1 MKVSS
6 EADEGIFIF
15 LLFSY
20 IFQALVARG
29 IVVTDDV
36 GTVVEFVGDVGGGV
50 NDLIAVG
57 RVAAEGVYQGLL
69 EMLSSLLLDSF
80 VLHVVGEDE
89 AGIAHLGQLQRGE
102 EDGEAG
108 HELQEEGGGGT
119 ELVVPGAQVGDVL

>member
-50 NDLIAVG
+50 DDLIAVG
-57 RVAAEGVYQGLL
+57 RVAAEGVYQSLL

-80 VLHVVGEDE
+80 VLHVVGDAAVEKGWKKPE
-89 AGIAHLGQLQRGE
+89 
-102 EDGEAG
+102 
-108 HELQEEGGGGT
+108 
-119 ELVVPGAQVGDVL
+119 

>member
-6 EADEGIFIF
+6 FF

-69 EMLSSLLLDSF
+69 EMLSSLLLDSL

-89 AGIAHLGQLQRGE
+89 AGIAHHGQVERGE
-102 EDGEAG
+102 ENGEVFRSRHPRKCRAR
-108 HELQEEGGGGT
+108 Q
-119 ELVVPGAQVGDVL
+119 D

>member
-1 MKVSS
+1 M
-6 EADEGIFIF
+6 
-15 LLFSY
+15 
-20 IFQALVARG
+20 
-29 IVVTDDV
+29 VTDDV

-50 NDLIAVG
+50 DDLIAVG

-89 AGIAHLGQLQRGE
+89 AWIAHLGQLQRGE

-108 HELQEEGGGGT
+108 HELQEEGGGGA
-119 ELVVPGAQVGDVL
+119 ELVVPGVQVGDVL

>member
-1 MKVSS
+1 MRVTS
-6 EADEGIFIF
+6 FF

-20 IFQALVARG
+20 IFQALVVGG
-29 IVVTDDV
+29 IVVSDDV

-50 NDLIAVG
+50 DDLIAVG
-57 RVAAEGVYQGLL
+57 RVVAEGVYQGLL

-89 AGIAHLGQLQRGE
+89 AGVAHFGQLQRGE
-102 EDGEAG
+102 ENGEAG
-108 HELQEEGGGGT
+108 YELQEEGGGGT